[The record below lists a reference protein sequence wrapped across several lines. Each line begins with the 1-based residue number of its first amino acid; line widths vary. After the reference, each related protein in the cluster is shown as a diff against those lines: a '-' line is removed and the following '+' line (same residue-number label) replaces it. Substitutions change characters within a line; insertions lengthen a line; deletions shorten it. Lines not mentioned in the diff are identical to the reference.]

1 MTSTLN
7 INRSP
12 TLKFKLKDLAAMI
25 DCEVVGNGQ
34 LVILGV
40 SSFEGATGQEITFAD
55 GPRFLN
61 RLGQTRAGAVI
72 VPWDFTGFDQETPVN
87 FPACSL
93 VRSRNPRLDFF
104 RIVELFHP
112 VKKPE
117 PGISFRAALGENF
130 IKGKG
135 VTVASGATI
144 GDNVTLGDNVHIMS
158 GVFVGDDVTI
168 GSNTVVK
175 PNVTIMDKT
184 RIGQGVI
191 IHPGTVIGSDG
202 FGFTPGSMGHAKL
215 VHAGFVQIDDQVEIG
230 ACNTIDRGTLG
241 RTWIQRGVKTDNLVH
256 IAHNVIIGENS
267 LIVAQV
273 GIAGSSVLG
282 KNVIVAGKAGISG
295 HLTIGDNAIVG
306 PGAGV
311 LSDVTPG
318 EVVSGV
324 PQMPHGLWLKVGR
337 IIPRLPD
344 LRKRLLAL
352 EKRVNT
358 KENTP

>member
-1 MTSTLN
+1 MTSTPN
-7 INRSP
+7 IS
-12 TLKFKLKDLAAMI
+12 LKFKLKELAALI
-25 DCEVVGNGQ
+25 DCEVVGNSQ
-34 LVILGV
+34 LVVLGV
-40 SSFEGATGQEITFAD
+40 SSFEGATGKDITFAD
-55 GPRFLN
+55 SPKFLN
-61 RLGQTRAGAVI
+61 RLNRTRAGAVI
-72 VPWDFTGFDQETPVN
+72 VPWDFIGFGHAIPAET
-87 FPACSL
+87 FLCSL
-93 VRSRNPRLDFF
+93 VRSKNPRLDFF
-104 RIVELFHP
+104 RVVELFHP
-112 VKKPE
+112 VKAPE
-117 PGISFRAALGENF
+117 PGISTGAALGANF
-130 IKGKG
+130 TIGKD
-135 VTVASGATI
+135 VTVDSGVTI
-144 GDNVTLGDNVHIMS
+144 GDNVTLGDHVYIMP

-168 GSNTVVK
+168 GNRTVIK

-184 RIGQGVI
+184 KIGQGVV
-191 IHPGTVIGSDG
+191 IHPGSVIGSDG
-202 FGFTPGSMGHAKL
+202 FGFTPSSRGHAKL

-282 KNVIVAGKAGISG
+282 KNVIIAGQAGISG

-311 LSDVTPG
+311 LSDVPPG

-352 EKRVNT
+352 EKRINT
-358 KENTP
+358 KESTP

>member
-7 INRSP
+7 INRNT
-12 TLKFKLKDLAAMI
+12 TLKFELKDLAAMI
-25 DCEVVGNGQ
+25 DCEVVGNGHL
-34 LVILGV
+34 LVLGV
-40 SSFEGATGQEITFAD
+40 SSFEGATGQDITFAD
-55 GPRFLN
+55 GSKFLN
-61 RLGQTRAGAVI
+61 RLNQTRAGAVM
-72 VPWDFTGFDQETPVN
+72 VPWDFTGFDRETL
-87 FPACSL
+87 ACSL
-93 VRSRNPRLDFF
+93 VRSKNPRLDFF

-117 PGISFRAALGENF
+117 PGISTMAAIGSDF
-130 IKGKG
+130 ISGKG
-135 VTVASGATI
+135 VTVCAGATI
-144 GDNVTLGDNVHIMS
+144 GDNVILGDHVHIMP

-175 PNVTIMDKT
+175 PNVTIMEKT

-202 FGFTPGSMGHAKL
+202 FGFTPGSEGHEKL

-256 IAHNVIIGENS
+256 IAHNVIIGENC

-282 KNVIVAGKAGISG
+282 KSVIIAGKAGISG

-311 LSDVTPG
+311 LSDVSPG
-318 EVVSGV
+318 EVVSGI